1 MYKVP
6 GASKHVQSSRC

>member
-6 GASKHVQSSRC
+6 GANKHVQSSRC